1 MGGGAGSGTMD
12 NASDY
17 IRRVQST
24 IPQVGGMNQEFPSDV
39 FISSGSWNSEDAAE
53 RAETRQR

>member
-1 MGGGAGSGTMD
+1 MD

-24 IPQVGGMNQEFPSDV
+24 IPQVGGMNQELPSDV
-39 FISSGSWNSEDAAE
+39 FISSGNWKSAEDGEDAAE
-53 RAETRQR
+53 GAKTRQR

>member
-1 MGGGAGSGTMD
+1 MD

-24 IPQVGGMNQEFPSDV
+24 IPQVGGMNQELPSDV